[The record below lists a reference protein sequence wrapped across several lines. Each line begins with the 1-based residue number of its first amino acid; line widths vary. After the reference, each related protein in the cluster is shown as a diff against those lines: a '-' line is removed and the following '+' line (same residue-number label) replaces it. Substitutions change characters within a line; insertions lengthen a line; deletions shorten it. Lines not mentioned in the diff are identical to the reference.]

1 MVFVC
6 FTHVIISLFMKILL
20 DDEIDDF
27 LRKNRQK
34 TIAKKRKLKNKIL
47 HFDVRKIVPKRYI
60 YFNIILFALALG
72 TISLTLLSFF
82 TSPELNRAFEIIG
95 IVVILASALLISI
108 NRIFELLFDRHNK
121 LWHKGLLIGVVLTV
135 LVLLLIR
142 S

>member
-6 FTHVIISLFMKILL
+6 FVHVIISLFMKILL

-47 HFDVRKIVPKRYI
+47 HFDVRKIIPKRYI
-60 YFNIILFALALG
+60 YFNFILFALALG
-72 TISLTLLSFF
+72 TIVLTFLSFF
-82 TSPELNRAFEIIG
+82 ISPELNRLFENIS
-95 IVVILASALLISI
+95 IVITLASALLITT
-108 NRIFELLFDRHNK
+108 NRIFELLFDRHTK
-121 LWHKGLLIGVVLTV
+121 LWNKGLLIGVVLIV
-135 LVLLLIR
+135 FVLLLIR